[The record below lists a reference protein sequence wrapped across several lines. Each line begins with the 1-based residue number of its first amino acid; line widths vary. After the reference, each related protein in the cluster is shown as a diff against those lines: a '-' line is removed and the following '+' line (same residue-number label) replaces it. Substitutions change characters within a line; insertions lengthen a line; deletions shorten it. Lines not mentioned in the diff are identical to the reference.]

1 MKKFIAYILFVS
13 LSFSVF
19 AQEEDIPFDKR
30 LFEDQKEGFDEAV
43 KNIKEGD
50 YHFFDGGE
58 ADLKLALSFYLKA
71 QEFNPYSSILNFKI
85 GVCYLYSNQKFKS
98 LEYLQ
103 FAYKVNPEV
112 DPNINFYL
120 AQAYQLRGEFETAIE
135 YYNKQKD
142 LIDSKDDMQRIF
154 INKKIRECRNGMEMV
169 ANPVRVWIDN
179 LGDSVNTE
187 YSEYS
192 PVISADNRVL
202 FYTARRPDSYG
213 GEKDQQ
219 GIFFEDIYSSSRE
232 FGKEWESAENVGTPV
247 NSKSHDATVGLAPD
261 GKSLLIYKGL
271 SGKNGDIFIT
281 RELEDGTWEEP
292 TSIGENINTKYHE
305 SSASLSFDE
314 KVLFFDSDQPG
325 GFGQHDIYVSYWDEE
340 KGEWGKP
347 QNLGENINT
356 QYEEKGVFIH
366 PDGKTLY
373 FSSDGHDNMGGLDIF
388 KTTFDP
394 ETGQWSDPVN
404 LGYPINTPDDDV
416 YFVVTGDERYAY
428 YSSYREDG
436 YGEKD
441 IYKITFLGDK
451 KNPIIADADLIFGNF
466 DEALNQPLVDIFEK
480 PDYLILKGNITDG
493 VSNQGIVAEI
503 DIVDAE
509 TNEKVTTI
517 NSNPDGTYSIQLDP
531 NKNYAITVSGKPY
544 TIASKTLSTTKKDA
558 GTTKTI
564 NFQLYKPTA
573 NASFTLKNIYFDF
586 DESKLRHSSVL
597 ELDKLVQIMKD
608 HPTMVIELG
617 GHTDRRGSDDYNMIL
632 SKKRAE
638 VAKAY
643 LVSKGIDPSRIQTKG
658 YGESQPEI
666 SGEAINNMRT
676 KKEKE
681 AAHQE
686 NRRTVIRII
695 SQ

>member
-58 ADLKLALSFYLKA
+58 ADLKLALSYYLKA

-232 FGKEWESAENVGTPV
+232 FGEDWESAENVGTPV

-451 KNPIIADADLIFGNF
+451 KNPIIADADLIVGNF
-466 DEALNQPLVDIFEK
+466 DEALNQPLFDIFEK

-493 VSNQGIVAEI
+493 ISNQGIVAEI

-509 TNEKVTTI
+509 TNEKITSI
-517 NSNPDGTYSIQLDP
+517 KSNPDGTYSVQLDP

-544 TIASKTLSTTKKDA
+544 TIASKILNTTKKDA
-558 GTTKTI
+558 GITKTI
-564 NFQLYKPTA
+564 DFQLYKPTA

-617 GHTDRRGSDDYNMIL
+617 GHTDRRGSDEYNMIL

-643 LVSKGIDPSRIQTKG
+643 LVSKGIDASRIQTKG

-666 SGEAINNMRT
+666 SGEEINNMRT